1 MPSCETLG
9 TRIGCRPVLDSIDE
23 SRAEM
28 GFSSTRGGAHL
39 ARTMMLRELQAL
51 LEHVGDPAA
60 DRAVYASA
68 IEAENCLGKRSSRT
82 RKLALRHLVSLYC
95 LDPTVQL
102 FRSLRFLW
110 SRDVDGQPLLALLI
124 AYVRDPLLRCS
135 APYIL
140 CLPRE
145 SAFRREDL
153 EAFLD
158 GRDPGRFS
166 PATLKSLAQ
175 NLASTWTQSG
185 HLRGVIKKSRVQ
197 AVPTPGSTA
206 FALLLG
212 YLSGERGEGLF
223 ATEYT
228 KLLDCSADEVMAL
241 AADASRRGWIVFK
254 RVGTVV
260 EVLFPKL
267 LQSANKAPIREQD

>member
-1 MPSCETLG
+1 M
-9 TRIGCRPVLDSIDE
+9 LDSADE
-23 SRAEM
+23 GRAEM
-28 GFSSTRGGAHL
+28 GFSSARGGAHL

-51 LEHVGDPAA
+51 LEHVDDPEA
-60 DRAVYASA
+60 DRGVYANA
-68 IEAENCLGKRSSRT
+68 IEAENCLGKRSART

-95 LDPTVQL
+95 LDPTVPL
-102 FRSLRFLW
+102 FRSLRYLW
-110 SRDVDGQPLLALLI
+110 LRDVDGQPLLALLI

-135 APYIL
+135 APFIL
-140 CLPRE
+140 SLPRD
-145 SAFRREDL
+145 SAFRRDDL

-185 HLRGVIKKSRVQ
+185 HLRGVVKKYRAR

-212 YLSGERGEGLF
+212 YLSGERGDGLF

-228 KLLDCSADEVMAL
+228 KLLDCSPDDSMTL

-267 LQSANKAPIREQD
+267 LHTANKELTRE